1 MEDIYIENSKFYNK
15 IGYMNLS
22 SIDDNMNK
30 KIYEKNYIRETN
42 PNVKFRIN
50 SKIIISKII

>member
-1 MEDIYIENSKFYNK
+1 
-15 IGYMNLS
+15 MNLS